1 MQLAT
6 RAVVTAVLAAVVA
19 VAGFLG
25 NLPLTV
31 AVGLL
36 AVVFAVGWPALA
48 GLPFKPGS
56 TVVVGLGGLAAVVTV
71 HFTDG
76 QPYLRL
82 LPIVLAA
89 AILLAF
95 VNEMMRRDGRERLVE
110 SVTGTVAGVA
120 VALAVAGWVATGR
133 EAGGENLVVAGALAL
148 AVGSAV
154 VAVHLPPWISA
165 LVTAAVSAGAG
176 ALAGVLLPDVAVSAG
191 ALLGL
196 AIGVLVAALHTL
208 FDKLPSLHRRIPP
221 LAAVTLPVMVT
232 GFVVY
237 VVERVLV
244 G

>member
-25 NLPLTV
+25 NLPLTL
-31 AVGLL
+31 AVGVL

-56 TVVVGLGGLAAVVTV
+56 TVVVALGGLAAVLTV
-71 HFTDG
+71 HLTDG

-82 LPIVLAA
+82 LPLVLAA

-95 VNEMMRRDGRERLVE
+95 INEMMRRDGRERLVE

-133 EAGGENLVVAGALAL
+133 EPGGENLVVAGALAL

-154 VAVHLPPWISA
+154 VAVHLSPWFSA
-165 LVTAAVSAGAG
+165 LVTAAASAGAG
-176 ALAGVLLPDVAVSAG
+176 ALAGLLLPDVAVSAG

-208 FDKLPSLHRRIPP
+208 FDKLPSLSRRIPP